1 LNVKLKSRFKFA
13 VTAALTL
20 SVMLSGVANGTAPTI
35 DVNAGPSAGDTEGKI
50 EGSGATFPWEQYK
63 SWFASFTDENPLCNT
78 SSSDTCTGYDFFHTS
93 DADGLILGYSGGG
106 SGAGVTNFSKVGVRM
121 TSTQMFSGSDA
132 VLTQSERNAIE
143 AVTGDGVVG
152 PIGTNYT
159 VIPVTA
165 GPVAMVYNLPGLKQ
179 RISSTSTRTTA
190 ATLRLN
196 GELICGIYSGQIKKW
211 NNAKIKSLNPLV
223 TNLPSTDIKVVGRSD
238 SSGTTFIFTSYL
250 GKSATAAQQQ
260 CGMHGNFSSTVGSVT
275 TYDANFTDS
284 PASAAD
290 FVPTKVQP
298 ATYFASIRTANG
310 TAAIVGKSGN
320 GGIAPYVK
328 NTVGTIS
335 YVESSYATKYSLSTA
350 ALETKSK
357 FTSGTNRNKFN
368 YLKPTS
374 AGAVA
379 ALTAHAAVAG
389 QDPINPSVSYVQPV
403 FATGTSS
410 YPIVGYSWLILYTNF
425 VPATSSTVGK
435 GQVQGLVAFLN
446 WALTSGQVSPYLAPG
461 FVSLPSSVKT
471 TAIAQLRTIKWDG
484 VAVWP

>member
-1 LNVKLKSRFKFA
+1 MKHKSRFKFA

-20 SVMLSGVANGTAPTI
+20 SVMFSGVANGTAPTI
-35 DVNAGPSAGDTEGKI
+35 DANAGNNPSGSDTEGKI

-63 SWFASFTDENPLCNT
+63 SWFTSFTDENPLCNT
-78 SSSDTCTGYDFFHTS
+78 STSDSCTGYDFFHTS

-106 SGAGVTNFSKVGVRM
+106 SGAGETNFYGANRM
-121 TSTQMFSGSDA
+121 TATQMFSGTDG
-132 VLTQSERNAIE
+132 VLTSATRTAIE
-143 AVTGDGVVG
+143 AVTN
-152 PIGTNYT
+152 IGTNYT
-159 VIPVTA
+159 VIPATA
-165 GPVAMVYNLPGLKQ
+165 GPIAMVYNLPGLKQ
-179 RISSTSTRTTA
+179 KISATSTTTTA

-196 GELICGIYSGQIKKW
+196 GETICGIYSGQIKKW
-211 NNAKIKSLNPLV
+211 NNAKIKALNPLV
-223 TNLPSTDIKVVGRSD
+223 TNLPSSDIKVVGRSD

-250 GKSATAAQQQ
+250 GKAAAAAQNQ
-260 CGMHGNFSSTVGSVT
+260 CGMHSAFTSNTE
-275 TYDANFTDS
+275 ANFNDAPTS
-284 PASAAD
+284 ASD

-298 ATYFASIRTANG
+298 GTYFAAMRTALG
-310 TAAIVGKSGN
+310 TSAIVGKSGN

-368 YLKPTS
+368 YLKPTA

-379 ALTAHAAVAG
+379 AMTAAAAVAG
-389 QDPINPSVSYVQPV
+389 QDPINPTTSYVQPV

-410 YPIVGYSWLILYTNF
+410 YPIVGYSWLILYTAF
-425 VPATSSTVGK
+425 DPATSTGVGK

-446 WALTSGQVSPYLAPG
+446 WALTTGQTSTYLAPG

-471 TAIAQLRTIKWDG
+471 TAIAQLKTIKWDG
-484 VAVWP
+484 TAVWP

>member
-1 LNVKLKSRFKFA
+1 VKHKSRFKFA

-20 SVMLSGVANGTAPTI
+20 SVMFSGVANGTAPTI
-35 DVNAGPSAGDTEGKI
+35 DANAGNNPSGSDTEGKI

-63 SWFASFTDENPLCNT
+63 SWFTSFTDENPLCNT
-78 SSSDTCTGYDFFHTS
+78 STSDSCTGYDFFHTS

-106 SGAGVTNFSKVGVRM
+106 SGAGETNFYGANRM
-121 TSTQMFSGSDA
+121 TATQMFSGTDG
-132 VLTQSERNAIE
+132 VLTSATRTAIE
-143 AVTGDGVVG
+143 AVTN
-152 PIGTNYT
+152 IGTNYT
-159 VIPVTA
+159 VIPATA
-165 GPVAMVYNLPGLKQ
+165 GPIAMVYNLPGLKQ
-179 RISSTSTRTTA
+179 KISATSTTTTA

-196 GELICGIYSGQIKKW
+196 GETICGIYSGQIKKW
-211 NNAKIKSLNPLV
+211 NNAKIKALNPLI
-223 TNLPSTDIKVVGRSD
+223 TNLPSSDIKVVGRSD

-250 GKSATAAQQQ
+250 GKAAAAAQNQ
-260 CGMHGNFSSTVGSVT
+260 CGMHSAFTSNTE
-275 TYDANFTDS
+275 ANFNDA
-284 PASAAD
+284 PASASD

-298 ATYFASIRTANG
+298 GTYFAAMRTALG
-310 TAAIVGKSGN
+310 VSAIVGKSGN

-368 YLKPTS
+368 YLKPTA

-379 ALTAHAAVAG
+379 AMTAAAAVAG
-389 QDPINPSVSYVQPV
+389 QDPINPTTSYVQPV

-410 YPIVGYSWLILYTNF
+410 YPIVGYSWLILYTAF
-425 VPATSSTVGK
+425 DPATSTGVGK

-446 WALTSGQVSPYLAPG
+446 WALTTGQTSTYLAPG
-461 FVSLPSSVKT
+461 FVSLPASVKT
-471 TAIAQLRTIKWDG
+471 TAIAQLKTIKWDG
-484 VAVWP
+484 TAVWP

>member
-1 LNVKLKSRFKFA
+1 LNVKHKSRFKFA

-20 SVMLSGVANGTAPTI
+20 SVMFSGVANGTAPTI
-35 DVNAGPSAGDTEGKI
+35 DVNAGNNPSGSDTEGKI

-63 SWFASFTDENPLCNT
+63 SWFTSFTDENPLCNT

-106 SGAGVTNFSKVGVRM
+106 SGAGESNFYGANRM
-121 TSTQMFSGSDA
+121 TATQMFSGTDG
-132 VLTQSERNAIE
+132 VLTSATRTAIE
-143 AVTGDGVVG
+143 AVAN
-152 PIGTNYT
+152 IGTNYT

-165 GPVAMVYNLPGLKQ
+165 GPIAVVYNLPGLKQ
-179 RISSTSTRTTA
+179 KISATSTTTTA

-196 GELICGIYSGQIKKW
+196 GETICGIYSGQIKKW
-211 NNAKIKSLNPLV
+211 NNAAIKALNPLV
-223 TNLPSTDIKVVGRSD
+223 TNLPSSDIKVVGRSD

-250 GKSATAAQQQ
+250 GKSAAAAQNQ
-260 CGMHGNFSSTVGSVT
+260 CGMHSNFTSNTE
-275 TYDANFTDS
+275 ANFNDA
-284 PASAAD
+284 PASASD

-298 ATYFASIRTANG
+298 GTYFAAMRTALG
-310 TAAIVGKSGN
+310 VSAIVGKSGN

-335 YVESSYATKYSLSTA
+335 YVESSYADKYSLSTA

-357 FTSGTNRNKFN
+357 FTSGTNKNKFN

-379 ALTAHAAVAG
+379 ALTAAAAVAG
-389 QDPINPSVSYVQPV
+389 QDPINPTTSYVQPV

-425 VPATSSTVGK
+425 VPATSTGVGK

-446 WALTSGQVSPYLAPG
+446 WALTTGQTSTYLARG

-471 TAIAQLRTIKWDG
+471 TAVEQLKTIKWDG
-484 VAVWP
+484 TAVWP

>member
-1 LNVKLKSRFKFA
+1 LNVKHKSRFKFA

-20 SVMLSGVANGTAPTI
+20 SVMFSGVANGTAPTI
-35 DVNAGPSAGDTEGKI
+35 DANAGNNPSGSDTEGKI

-63 SWFASFTDENPLCNT
+63 SWFTSFTDENPLCNT
-78 SSSDTCTGYDFFHTS
+78 STSDSCTGYDFFHTS

-106 SGAGVTNFSKVGVRM
+106 SGAGETNFYGANRM
-121 TSTQMFSGSDA
+121 TATQMFSGTDG
-132 VLTQSERNAIE
+132 VLTSATRTAIE
-143 AVTGDGVVG
+143 AVTN
-152 PIGTNYT
+152 IGTNYT
-159 VIPVTA
+159 VIPATA
-165 GPVAMVYNLPGLKQ
+165 GPIAMVYNLPGLKQ
-179 RISSTSTRTTA
+179 KISATSTTTTA

-196 GELICGIYSGQIKKW
+196 GETICGIYSGQIRKW
-211 NNAKIKSLNPLV
+211 NNAKIKALNPLV
-223 TNLPSTDIKVVGRSD
+223 TNLPSSDIKVVGRSD

-250 GKSATAAQQQ
+250 GKAAAAAQRQ
-260 CGMHGNFSSTVGSVT
+260 CGMHSAFTSNTE
-275 TYDANFTDS
+275 ANFDDAPTS
-284 PASAAD
+284 ASD

-298 ATYFASIRTANG
+298 GTYFAAMRTALG
-310 TAAIVGKSGN
+310 VAAIVGKSGN

-368 YLKPTS
+368 YLKPTA

-379 ALTAHAAVAG
+379 AMTAAAAVAG
-389 QDPINPSVSYVQPV
+389 QDPINPTTSYVQPV

-410 YPIVGYSWLILYTNF
+410 YPIVGYSWLILYTAF
-425 VPATSSTVGK
+425 DPATSTGVGK

-446 WALTSGQVSPYLAPG
+446 WALTTGQTSTYLAPG

-471 TAIAQLRTIKWDG
+471 TAIAQLKTIEWDG
-484 VAVWP
+484 TAVWP

>member
-1 LNVKLKSRFKFA
+1 MKLKSRFKFA

-20 SVMLSGVANGTAPTI
+20 SVMFSGVANGTAPTI
-35 DVNAGPSAGDTEGKI
+35 DANAGNNPSGSDTEGKI

-63 SWFASFTDENPLCNT
+63 SWFTSFTDENPLCNT
-78 SSSDTCTGYDFFHTS
+78 STSDSCTGYDFFHTS

-106 SGAGVTNFSKVGVRM
+106 SGAGETNFYGANRM
-121 TSTQMFSGSDA
+121 TATQMFSGTDG
-132 VLTQSERNAIE
+132 VLTSATRTAIE
-143 AVTGDGVVG
+143 AVTN
-152 PIGTNYT
+152 IGTNYT
-159 VIPVTA
+159 VIPATA
-165 GPVAMVYNLPGLKQ
+165 GPIAMVYNLPGLKQ
-179 RISSTSTRTTA
+179 KISATSTTTTA

-196 GELICGIYSGQIKKW
+196 GETICGIYSGQIRKW
-211 NNAKIKSLNPLV
+211 NNAKIKALNPLV
-223 TNLPSTDIKVVGRSD
+223 TNLPSSDIKVVGRSD

-250 GKSATAAQQQ
+250 GKAAAAAQNQ
-260 CGMHGNFSSTVGSVT
+260 CGMHSAFTSNTE
-275 TYDANFTDS
+275 ANFDDAPTS
-284 PASAAD
+284 ASD

-298 ATYFASIRTANG
+298 GTYFAAMRTALG
-310 TAAIVGKSGN
+310 VSAIVGKSGN

-368 YLKPTS
+368 YLKPTA

-379 ALTAHAAVAG
+379 AMTAAAAVAG
-389 QDPINPSVSYVQPV
+389 QDPINPTTSYVQPV

-410 YPIVGYSWLILYTNF
+410 YPIVGYSWLILYTAF
-425 VPATSSTVGK
+425 DPATSTGVGK

-446 WALTSGQVSPYLAPG
+446 WALTTGQTSTYLAPG
-461 FVSLPSSVKT
+461 FVSLPASVKT
-471 TAIAQLRTIKWDG
+471 TAIAQLKTIKWDG
-484 VAVWP
+484 TAVWP

>member
-1 LNVKLKSRFKFA
+1 MKHKSRFKFA

-35 DVNAGPSAGDTEGKI
+35 DANAGGSGSSGSDTEGKI

-63 SWFASFTDENPLCNT
+63 SWFTSFTDENPLCNT

-106 SGAGVTNFSKVGVRM
+106 SGTGESSFYGANRM
-121 TSTQMFSGSDA
+121 LATQMFSGTDG
-132 VLTQSERNAIE
+132 VLTQTTRDAIE
-143 AVTGDGVVG
+143 LVTN
-152 PIGTNYT
+152 IGTNYT
-159 VIPVTA
+159 VIPATA
-165 GPVAMVYNLPGLKQ
+165 GPIAVIYNLPGLKQ
-179 RISSTSTRTTA
+179 KISATSTTTTA

-196 GELICGIYSGQIKKW
+196 GATICGIYSGQIKKW
-211 NNAKIKSLNPLV
+211 NNAAIKALNPLV
-223 TNLPSTDIKVVGRSD
+223 TNLPSSDIKVVGRSD

-250 GKSATAAQQQ
+250 GKSATAAQNQ
-260 CGMHGNFSSTVGSVT
+260 CGMHSAFTSNTE
-275 TYDANFTDS
+275 ANFNDA
-284 PASAAD
+284 PASATD

-298 ATYFASIRTANG
+298 GTYFAAMRTALG
-310 TAAIVGKSGN
+310 ATAIVGKSGN

-328 NTVGTIS
+328 STANSIS
-335 YVESSYATKYSLSTA
+335 YVESSYATKYSLSSA

-357 FTSGTNRNKFN
+357 FTSGTNKNKFN

-379 ALTAHAAVAG
+379 ALTAAAAVAG
-389 QDPINPSVSYVQPV
+389 QDPINPTTSYVQPV

-410 YPIVGYSWLILYTNF
+410 YPIVGYSWLILYTAF
-425 VPATSSTVGK
+425 DPATSTGVGK

-446 WALTSGQVSPYLAPG
+446 WALTTGQTSTYLAPG

-471 TAIAQLRTIKWDG
+471 AAIAQLKTIEWDG
-484 VAVWP
+484 TAVWP